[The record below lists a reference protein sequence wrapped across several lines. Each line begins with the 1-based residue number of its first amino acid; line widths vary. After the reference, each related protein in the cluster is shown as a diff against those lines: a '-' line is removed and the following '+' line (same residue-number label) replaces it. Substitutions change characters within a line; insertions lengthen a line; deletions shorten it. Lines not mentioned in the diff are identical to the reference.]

1 MAINFDKPVTETP
14 DTGNTENIV
23 DRKAS
28 QFLGKQTH
36 DYNLDYSIDL
46 LVNIE
51 RRHNREAHNIGTL
64 NGFDIWHNYEVS
76 FLLNNGYPLTFVA
89 KIKIPS
95 SSKYFIE
102 SKSMKLY
109 FFSFNMLKLGD
120 TEEEA
125 VQKFLYIVKNDL
137 SKKTESY
144 VEIELFN
151 EIKGKYPFEDFFD
164 LKILSNDTDF
174 SNFKESPNLLELSA
188 KQSHC
193 KVKFTGFRSNCRV
206 THQPDFSNVF
216 LDIKGNVPTL
226 ISLLKYLVSFRNEFH
241 FHEEVTEQIFQAIM
255 DKINPHSLVIYNLFT
270 RRGGLDICPVR
281 HTENAELVKDFDN
294 VKKLTQAT
302 IYQ

>member
-1 MAINFDKPVTETP
+1 MAIVPDKPVT
-14 DTGNTENIV
+14 GNTRIIDE
-23 DRKAS
+23 KAS

-36 DYNLDYSIDL
+36 NYNLDYSIDL

-51 RRHNREAHNIGTL
+51 RRHNREDHNIGNL
-64 NGFDIWHNYEVS
+64 DGFDIWHNYEVS

-151 EIKGKYPFEDFFD
+151 DIKGIYPFEDFFD

-174 SNFKESPNLLELSA
+174 SNFKESPNLLELA
-188 KQSHC
+188 GKQSHC
-193 KVKFTGFRSNCRV
+193 KFKFTGFRSNCRV
-206 THQPDFSNVF
+206 THQPDFSNIF
-216 LDIKGNVPTL
+216 LEIKGNVPTL

-255 DKINPHSLVIYNLFT
+255 DKINPHSLVVYNLFT

-281 HTENAELVKDFDN
+281 YTENAELVKDFGN